1 MNDKPA
7 RSDEDVTRRAM
18 NKLWKCCLFLLA
30 ASCLS
35 AQTTIQYSYDEAGRL
50 IAADYGGGNA
60 IAYTYD
66 LAGNLLRRDVTSGA
80 PFATVSAASFEPNA
94 PLAAE
99 MIVSGFGLGLATG
112 IDVGRTIP
120 LPTELLGTSVDVTD
134 SQGVTRPAP
143 LFFVAPGQINYM
155 IPEGTALGAA
165 KVLVTSGAGGSSQG
179 VLDIEL
185 VAPSL
190 FAANE
195 AGVGVAAA
203 VAQRFVDGVPVSFQN
218 IFTSAPRG
226 SREAVAIDLGPE
238 SDRVIL
244 LLFGSGIRFGGTIR
258 ATIGGQQMPLLD
270 FAPSQEFVGLDQV
283 NVDLLRTLIGAGEVD
298 IVLTVDNK
306 TANTVTLNIQ

>member
-1 MNDKPA
+1 M
-7 RSDEDVTRRAM
+7 TRFS
-18 NKLWKCCLFLLA
+18 KLGLFLLFAGSLA
-30 ASCLS
+30 AQ
-35 AQTTIQYSYDEAGRL
+35 QTVQYGYDAAGRL
-50 IAADYGGGNA
+50 ISASYDNGTA
-60 IAYTYD
+60 ISYTYD
-66 LAGNLLRRDVTSGA
+66 AAGNLLRRDVTSGA
-80 PFATVSAASFEPNA
+80 PFATVSAASFEKNV

-143 LFFVAPGQINYM
+143 LFFVAPQQINYM
-155 IPEGTALGAA
+155 IPEGTALGVAT
-165 KVLVTSGAGGSSQG
+165 VLVTSGAGGSSEG
-179 VLDIEL
+179 VLNIEL

-195 AGVGVAAA
+195 GGVGVAAA

-226 SREAVAIDLGPE
+226 SREAVPIDLGPE

-244 LLFGSGIRFGGTIR
+244 LLFGTGIRFGGTIR
-258 ATIGGQQMPLLD
+258 AAIGGQQMPVLG
-270 FAPSQEFVGLDQV
+270 FAKSQEFVGLDQV

-306 TANTVTLNIQ
+306 TANTVTVNIQ